1 MHSDR
6 PILLVLA
13 LLSGLLVGCARPS
26 ARLARPPERPGSL
39 AVVPAF
45 HEGTQARHERFN
57 AISREGSARL
67 VFVGDSITE
76 GWETAGKDVW
86 DRFYTRRK
94 AANFG
99 VSGDRTE
106 HVLWRLEHGNFDGLD
121 PRLIVLLIGT
131 NNAGHRQ
138 DKPDETAAGIRAIVE
153 RLETKC
159 PNAQILLLAIL
170 PRGQTI
176 DDPCRRLN
184 DQTNPMIKGLA
195 DGRRVVLMDLGQRF
209 VDAQGLPRPDLMP
222 DYLHLSPAGYDIW
235 AREIEPVVSRALG
248 E

>member
-1 MHSDR
+1 MHTDR
-6 PILLVLA
+6 PILFAFA
-13 LLSGLLVGCARPS
+13 LLSGLLVGCARS
-26 ARLARPPERPGSL
+26 STRVAMPPERPGSL

-45 HEGTQARHERFN
+45 HEGTQARHEHFN
-57 AISREGSARL
+57 AISREGIAQL
-67 VFVGDSITE
+67 VFLGDSITE
-76 GWETAGKDVW
+76 GWETAGKEVW
-86 DRFYTRRK
+86 DRFYAKRK

-121 PRLIVLLIGT
+121 PKLIVLLIGT

-153 RLETKC
+153 RLEAKC
-159 PNAQILLLAIL
+159 PHAQILLLAIL
-170 PRGQTI
+170 PRGQAI
-176 DDPCRRLN
+176 DDPCRKLN
-184 DQTNPMIKGLA
+184 DQTNPMISGLA
-195 DGRRVVLMDLGQRF
+195 DGRRVVLVDLGHKF
-209 VDAQGLPRPDLMP
+209 VNAEGLPRQDLMP

-235 AREIEPVVSRALG
+235 AREIEPFVRRAMG